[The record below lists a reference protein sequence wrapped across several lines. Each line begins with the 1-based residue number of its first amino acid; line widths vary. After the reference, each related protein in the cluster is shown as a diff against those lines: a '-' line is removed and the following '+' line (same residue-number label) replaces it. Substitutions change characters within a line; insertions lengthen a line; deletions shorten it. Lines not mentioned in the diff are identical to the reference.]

1 MARKRPMTTEE
12 LFNMV
17 SGILKEKGKL
27 PDILD
32 YGLAT
37 HSPVAIKNY
46 EYGLKNKLDYGGN
59 EGIYLDMW
67 IEYTAEGKKC
77 AINAVKYSDIDY
89 VNRTLSVERQ
99 LGKELDRTP
108 HGKTKGMTKCELP
121 LKTPSSRRILPIPD
135 YVFEAILEE
144 RKKYEKWRSRRKS
157 VFHDDGYICCSN
169 FSGKPRSKDFH
180 WRHYKELLKRTG
192 LPDIRWHDLRSTY
205 CTLLLNNDFSPEA
218 VSRLMGHAGELITID
233 VYGDNTNIIPEEIPE
248 LISYMDEVMPKKT
261 LQGIDSE
268 TDGKGVLDTL
278 IDMEEFF
285 PEKAVK
291 SDV

>member
-1 MARKRPMTTEE
+1 M
-12 LFNMV
+12 
-17 SGILKEKGKL
+17 
-27 PDILD
+27 
-32 YGLAT
+32 
-37 HSPVAIKNY
+37 
-46 EYGLKNKLDYGGN
+46 
-59 EGIYLDMW
+59 
-67 IEYTAEGKKC
+67 
-77 AINAVKYSDIDY
+77 
-89 VNRTLSVERQ
+89 
-99 LGKELDRTP
+99 
-108 HGKTKGMTKCELP
+108 
-121 LKTPSSRRILPIPD
+121 
-135 YVFEAILEE
+135 
-144 RKKYEKWRSRRKS
+144 
-157 VFHDDGYICCSN
+157 
-169 FSGKPRSKDFH
+169 
-180 WRHYKELLKRTG
+180 TG
-192 LPDIRWHDLRSTY
+192 LPDIRCHDLRSTY

>member
-1 MARKRPMTTEE
+1 MEHKGSKWVGKTSQFKKRRKKRRKDKAIIFDNSVIAEE
-12 LFNMV
+12 
-17 SGILKEKGKL
+17 ER
-27 PDILD
+27 
-32 YGLAT
+32 
-37 HSPVAIKNY
+37 
-46 EYGLKNKLDYGGN
+46 
-59 EGIYLDMW
+59 
-67 IEYTAEGKKC
+67 
-77 AINAVKYSDIDY
+77 DY
-89 VNRTLSVERQ
+89 VI
-99 LGKELDRTP
+99 KDI
-108 HGKTKGMTKCELP
+108 KI
-121 LKTPSSRRILPIPD
+121 PSSRRILSIPD

-192 LPDIRWHDLRSTY
+192 LPNIRWHDLRSTY

-218 VSRLMGHAGELITID
+218 VSRLMGHVGELITID
-233 VYGDNTNIIPEEIPE
+233 VYGDNTNIIPEEIPK

-261 LQGIDSE
+261 LQGNDSE
-268 TDGKGVLDTL
+268 TDGKGVLDTM